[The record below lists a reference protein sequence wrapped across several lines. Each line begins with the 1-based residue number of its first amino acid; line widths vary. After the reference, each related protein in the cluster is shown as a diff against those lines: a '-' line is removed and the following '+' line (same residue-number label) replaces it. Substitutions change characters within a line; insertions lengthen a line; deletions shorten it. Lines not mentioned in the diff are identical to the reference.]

1 MIERSVKS
9 QWSQQFKSRASG
21 SVLEVGKLIRL
32 LFFIMED
39 DPL

>member
-1 MIERSVKS
+1 MESI
-9 QWSQQFKSRASG
+9 RASG